1 MASQEL
7 PPALRPEEITTLLA
21 ELSPLA
27 LGARVEK
34 VYDRP
39 PFAFLFRLRT
49 PTKRSL
55 IFSTRPKLSRLHLVE
70 EVGASPKR
78 PSSAATDLR
87 ALLGG
92 MRIIEIDQP
101 GADRVARIRFRR
113 GKDDAPREEL
123 DLVFE
128 FFGSAGRLIVLEPE
142 TKKIRFVA
150 GRGGWKVKERYRYPD
165 PPRKASGE
173 TWTIPFDP
181 LKHIPEELR
190 ESPAPFHR
198 FLELRFRDQE
208 ARADRQEKL
217 RGWGTRLRRERK
229 RRRQLLPKLERDFAS
244 AQDWEEWQR
253 RGELLKGAQGTMR
266 RGQSSIE
273 VTDWYEEGTP
283 QIEIALDPEA
293 TPAENVERCFRRA
306 RKGKRALPELTERI
320 ERQRE
325 AMAAIEE
332 WLTAL
337 EAANDDAAEQRL
349 MKAVGPEIDAWLGEN
364 ERRSL
369 ASSPKKGS
377 RKPAAGRASKFRQYR
392 TREGLEVLA
401 GRSARDNDELSIRVA
416 RGNDLFFHR
425 AGRPGPHVIVRVP
438 KGRQASPE
446 SIDDAAFLAAYL
458 AGWRGPGDERVVW
471 TEAKHVRKPK
481 GLAPGQVLTHRT
493 REHRVRYDAKRIAG
507 LSLPKE
513 GSEER

>member
-1 MASQEL
+1 MASKDL
-7 PPALRPEEITTLLA
+7 PSALRPEEIATLLE
-21 ELSPLA
+21 ELSPIA
-27 LGARVEK
+27 VGARVEK

-39 PFAFLFRLRT
+39 PYAFLFRLRT
-49 PTKRSL
+49 PSRRSL
-55 IFSTRPKLSRLHLVE
+55 LFSTRPKLSRLHLVE
-70 EVGASPKR
+70 EVGTSPKT
-78 PSSAATDLR
+78 PSSAASELR

-92 MRIIEIDQP
+92 MRVIEIDQP
-101 GADRVARIRFRR
+101 GADRVARFRFRR
-113 GKDDAPREEL
+113 GKDGAPKEDL

-128 FFGSAGRLIVLEPE
+128 FFGSSGRMIVLDPE

-165 PPRKASGE
+165 PPRRESGE
-173 TWTIPFDP
+173 TWTMPFDP
-181 LKHIPEELR
+181 LQHIPEELR

-208 ARADRQEKL
+208 ARADRQEIL

-244 AQDWEEWQR
+244 AEDWEEWQR
-253 RGELLKGAQGTMR
+253 RGELLKASQGMMK
-266 RGQSSIE
+266 RGQKSIE
-273 VTDWYEEGTP
+273 VTDWFEEGTP
-283 QIEIALDPEA
+283 QREIPLDPEA

-320 ERQRE
+320 ERQRD
-325 AMAAIEE
+325 ALASIEE
-332 WLTAL
+332 WVTAL
-337 EAANDDAAEQRL
+337 DGKKEDTEEQNL
-349 MKAVGPEIDAWLGEN
+349 LTELGPEIEAWLEKN

-369 ASSPKKGS
+369 SSGKKPGS
-377 RKPAAGRASKFRQYR
+377 KKPVQARASKFRQYR

-446 SIDDAAFLAAYL
+446 SIDDAAYLAAYL

-493 REHRVRYDAKRIAG
+493 REHRVRYDAERIKG
-507 LSLPKE
+507 LSISQEP
-513 GSEER
+513 SQDR